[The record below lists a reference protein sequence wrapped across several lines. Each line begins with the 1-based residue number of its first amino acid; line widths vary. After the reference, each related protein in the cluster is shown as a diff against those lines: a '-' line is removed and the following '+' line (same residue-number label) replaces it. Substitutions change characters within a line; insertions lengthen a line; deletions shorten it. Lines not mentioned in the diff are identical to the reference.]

1 MRKSLVAQLAEEAAE
16 PDNLTPFERFQNLT
30 KRLVGVPKVEL
41 DELRATE
48 RRAKTT
54 TPKPVEKPE
63 G

>member
-48 RRAKTT
+48 RRAKAK
-54 TPKPVEKPE
+54 KPA
-63 G
+63 